1 LAHKIIK
8 NPKTGMFTVF
18 KQNPEKI
25 GKFGEWKITGSYK
38 TEPEA
43 KATV

>member
-8 NPKTGMFTVF
+8 NPKTGRFTVF

-25 GKFGEWKITGSYK
+25 GKFGEWKITGSFK
-38 TEPEA
+38 TEAEA
-43 KATV
+43 KAKV